1 MLFYDGRGKN
11 QLPKFDEVKQIDTV
25 AIVGVGLIGGSI
37 GLALR
42 ERDLA
47 RRVIG
52 VGRRKS
58 TLQTARRLGAI
69 SSGTQNLAR
78 GVAEADL
85 VVVCTPVASIVPLV
99 REAAEHCPAQALITD
114 AGSTKAEIVAQLDER
129 LDGRAR
135 FVGSHP
141 MAGGE
146 QSGPRYAK
154 ADLFQQRTVITTPT
168 RSTAVRDRD
177 EIRHFWSALGANVV
191 EMSPAEHDLCV
202 AAVSH
207 LPHLVAA
214 ALAVTTSEKD
224 LPFAATGWLDSTRVA
239 SGDVQLWME
248 IFKSNRSH
256 VLKSLRQFARLVADL
271 ESALAGGDERKLR
284 RLLEEAKQKRDA
296 GSESPTDK
304 GNRRESR
311 SDGGT

>member
-1 MLFYDGRGKN
+1 MMVRLLFYDGRSRN

-42 ERDLA
+42 ERRLA

-52 VGRRKS
+52 VSRRKS
-58 TLQTARRLGAI
+58 TLQTARRRGAI
-69 SSGTQNLAR
+69 SSGTHNLAR
-78 GVAEADL
+78 AVAEAEL
-85 VVVCTPVASIVPLV
+85 IVVCTPVASIVPLV
-99 REAAEHCPAQALITD
+99 REAAEHCPAEALITD
-114 AGSTKAEIVAQLDER
+114 AGSTKAEIVAQLDEN

-135 FVGSHP
+135 FLGSHP

-146 QSGPRYAK
+146 QSGPQYAK

-168 RSTAVRDRD
+168 RRTSDGDRD
-177 EIRHFWSALGANVV
+177 KIRQFWSALGANVV
-191 EMSPAEHDLCV
+191 ELSPTEHDRCV

-214 ALAVTTSEKD
+214 ALSATTAKKD
-224 LPFAATGWLDSTRVA
+224 LQFAASGWLDTTRVA

-248 IFKSNRSH
+248 ILETNRSH
-256 VLKSLRQFARLVADL
+256 VLKSLGQFARLVADL
-271 ESALAGGDERKLR
+271 ESALAGGDDKKLR
-284 RLLEEAKQKRDA
+284 RLLNEAKQKRDSV
-296 GSESPTDK
+296 SESRTD
-304 GNRRESR
+304 E
-311 SDGGT
+311 GT

>member
-1 MLFYDGRGKN
+1 MPFYAGRTRN

-42 ERDLA
+42 ERGLA
-47 RRVIG
+47 RHVIG
-52 VGRRKS
+52 VGRRQA
-58 TLQTARRLGAI
+58 TLQAARRRGAI
-69 SSGTQNLAR
+69 SSGTQKLAR

-99 REAAEHCPAQALITD
+99 REVAQLCPAEALLTD
-114 AGSTKAEIVAQLDER
+114 AGSTKAEIVAQLDET
-129 LDGRAR
+129 LDGHAR

-146 QSGPRYAK
+146 RSGPQHAR
-154 ADLFQQRTVITTPT
+154 ADLFDQRTVITTPT
-168 RSTAVRDRD
+168 RRTAAGDRD
-177 EIRHFWSALGANVV
+177 KIRQFWTALGAKVV
-191 EMSPAEHDLCV
+191 ELSPAEHDRCV
-202 AAVSH
+202 AGVSH

-214 ALAVTTSEKD
+214 ALAATTSEKD
-224 LPFAATGWLDSTRVA
+224 VQFAASGWLDTTRVA
-239 SGDVQLWME
+239 SGDVQLWIE
-248 IFKSNRSH
+248 ILETNRSH

-284 RLLEEAKQKRDA
+284 QLLTAAKQKRDA
-296 GSESPTDK
+296 VD
-304 GNRRESR
+304 
-311 SDGGT
+311 